1 MVKKLIL
8 AINTATSHTSIALLT
23 EDASV
28 AEDAIVEK
36 KDVPGNGSSHKREVS
51 ILAEKSWESANNE
64 AEKLMPEISELLK
77 EAGSSPA
84 TAGSHK
90 QQSAASSGTPGH
102 IPEFRD
108 IEKIIVVKGP
118 GSFTGLRVGIT
129 VANTIAYLNGCE
141 ISSLNTF
148 EYLHLNAKLLER
160 ESANSAEEIPV
171 LLFAGKGGV
180 YLSETSDSEPRIID
194 LPDLPEAIKDFSK
207 ISGDISEEQKE
218 VLNSMEKPPQFIELK
233 KTFGEVMKE
242 FLRNFPPAEKAP
254 GNVPENAP
262 KNIPG
267 NGSSHKKQEPAKG
280 EINLVKPLYIKQPAI
295 TKSKK
300 RMSFA

>member
-1 MVKKLIL
+1 MLIL

-28 AEDAIVEK
+28 AEDAVVEQ

-64 AEKLMPEISELLK
+64 AEKLMPAIAELLK
-77 EAGSSPA
+77 ETKDSPG
-84 TAGSHK
+84 TTSSHK
-90 QQSAASSGTPGH
+90 QTDPADFSEIGH
-102 IPEFRD
+102 
-108 IEKIIVVKGP
+108 IIVVKGP

-180 YLSETSDSEPRIID
+180 YLSETPDSEPRIID
-194 LPDLPEAIKDFSK
+194 LPDLPEVIKDFSK

-233 KTFGEVMKE
+233 KTFGEVIAE
-242 FLRNFPPAEKAP
+242 FL
-254 GNVPENAP
+254 
-262 KNIPG
+262 KNSTSEFGKSIPG
-267 NGSSHKKQEPAKG
+267 NASSHKQQETAKG
-280 EINLVKPLYIKQPAI
+280 GINLVKPLYIKQPAI